1 MSKVEVKL
9 KALGITL
16 PQPAAPVA
24 NYVGWTKTGS
34 LVFTAGQIPLVDG
47 KVQHPGLCGSD
58 VDIETA
64 AQAARLCAI
73 NVLAQLKAACDG
85 DLDRVVQIVK
95 IVVFVASSP
104 GFTNQP
110 QVANGASNL
119 LVEVVGELGRHA
131 RSAVGVAA
139 LPGNACVEVEAIAEF
154 R

>member
-119 LVEVVGELGRHA
+119 LVEVFGELGRHA

-139 LPGNACVEVEAIAEF
+139 LPGYACVEVEAIAEF

>member
-16 PQPAAPVA
+16 PQAAAPVA

>member
-119 LVEVVGELGRHA
+119 LVEVFGELGRHA